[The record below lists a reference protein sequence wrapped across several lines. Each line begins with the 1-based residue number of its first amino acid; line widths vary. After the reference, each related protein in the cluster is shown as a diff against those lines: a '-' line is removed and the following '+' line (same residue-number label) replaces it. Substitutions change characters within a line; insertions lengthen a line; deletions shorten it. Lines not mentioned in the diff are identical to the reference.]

1 MNINMNKNMTIAM
14 NMVETR
20 SISTTVKNLFG
31 GIRRA
36 AISAV
41 ELVIGE
47 NGVVGQLGRYYADV
61 LERPVNRRQTWH
73 LLHAQLAFL
82 MVAFPVECPLLLRM
96 LFAAWFV
103 TAVKMCKQAMNK

>member
-1 MNINMNKNMTIAM
+1 
-14 NMVETR
+14 
-20 SISTTVKNLFG
+20 
-31 GIRRA
+31 
-36 AISAV
+36 
-41 ELVIGE
+41 
-47 NGVVGQLGRYYADV
+47 
-61 LERPVNRRQTWH
+61 VNRRQTWH